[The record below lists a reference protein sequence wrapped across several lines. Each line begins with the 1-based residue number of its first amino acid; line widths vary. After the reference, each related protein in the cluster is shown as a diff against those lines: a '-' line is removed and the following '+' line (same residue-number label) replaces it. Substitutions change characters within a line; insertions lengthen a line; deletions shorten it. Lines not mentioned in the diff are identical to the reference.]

1 MRALGEFVPALTAS
15 ELAEGTML
23 AIDVK
28 GVHVLF
34 ARIQGA
40 VSAVSGIC
48 THEEADLG
56 LGFIIEDR
64 VVCPLHLSQ
73 FDLRSGQVLNPPA
86 TTSLR
91 SFNVKIEGETIF
103 VEV

>member
-1 MRALGEFVPALTAS
+1 MRVVGEFVPAIKAS

-23 AIDVK
+23 ALDVK
-28 GVHVLF
+28 GVHLLL
-34 ARIQGA
+34 ARIGGE
-40 VSAVSGIC
+40 VSALSGTC
-48 THEEADLG
+48 THEDADLG

-73 FDLRSGQVLNPPA
+73 FDLRTGQVLNPPA
-86 TTSLR
+86 TAPLR
-91 SFNVKIEGETIF
+91 SYNLKIEDGTIF

>member
-1 MRALGEFVPALTAS
+1 MRVVEEFVPAIKAS

-23 AIDVK
+23 ALDVK
-28 GVHVLF
+28 GVHLLL
-34 ARIQGA
+34 ARIGGE
-40 VSAVSGIC
+40 VSALSGTC
-48 THEEADLG
+48 THEDANLG

-73 FDLRSGQVLNPPA
+73 FDLRTGQVLNPPA
-86 TTSLR
+86 TAPLR
-91 SFNVKIEGETIF
+91 SYNLKIEGETIF